1 MREFVLHPEAY
12 RDLDD
17 LWEYI
22 AFDNVGAADRT
33 REEIYDAIDRIVTF
47 PNQGHKRPD
56 LSAKPLRFLAVRDY
70 LIAYVPDEK
79 PLVVI
84 AVVHGRRNPQAIAA
98 ILDKRQ

>member
-12 RDLDD
+12 SDLDD

-47 PNQGHKRPD
+47 SQPRSQTTRPQRKAAA
-56 LSAKPLRFLAVRDY
+56 LSGGPRL
-70 LIAYVPDEK
+70 PDR
-79 PLVVI
+79 I
-84 AVVHGRRNPQAIAA
+84 RARRKTACCDCRGARPS
-98 ILDKRQ
+98 